1 MGDIRG
7 NGMRRLTKPKVTYLA
22 LLINN
27 IYRGVFGKSLP
38 KQLQLNLVSKKNSGR
53 LVMSGA
59 NRPDWG
65 SLGFS
70 AVFAISISLPFIQAA
85 LYHGM
90 VHA

>member
-1 MGDIRG
+1 MH
-7 NGMRRLTKPKVTYLA
+7 RLTKPKIIYLA

-38 KQLQLNLVSKKNSGR
+38 KQLQLNLFIKKNSGG

-65 SLGFS
+65 SLEFS
-70 AVFAISISLPFIQAA
+70 AAFAISISLPFIQAA